1 LKRSSTKIAIRVA
14 VLATGV
20 KDSAVALYQ
29 VLNEGYQV
37 ACLARMIPLRAVTG
51 LEGEFKQG
59 HSMLFRN
66 LIDDTA
72 FHSLAREESMR
83 RLFLTLLSSRE
94 G

>member
-1 LKRSSTKIAIRVA
+1 MRVA
-14 VLATGV
+14 VLAAGV

-29 VLNEGYQV
+29 VLNEGYHV

-51 LEGEFKQG
+51 LEGEFKEG

-66 LIDDTA
+66 LVADTA
-72 FHSLAREESMR
+72 FHSLAREEGMG
-83 RLFLTLLSSRE
+83 RLFLTLLFSRE